1 MAAAR
6 PSWQGHLRLSLVTCP
21 VALYNAIS
29 PRGDVHFN
37 LINPETGNRI
47 RMITVDGGTQEPV
60 ERKNLVKGFEISKG
74 EYVIVTPEEIESVR
88 LESTKTIDIDEFVPA
103 DDIDRLYWD
112 HPYFL
117 VPDGKMAAEPFAV
130 IREAMEKTGKVA
142 LGRVVMSQ
150 RERLLALEPRDNGII
165 ATTLRSHDEVRDIR
179 KAFDDIP
186 NVRPAR
192 DMIAIAEKIVGQ
204 KEAEF
209 DAERFEDRYENA
221 LRDLIKEKQKG
232 HEIVHPA
239 EEPEATNVVDLMEAL
254 QKSLK
259 GGGKASSAKSSSRPA
274 KKSGGSSSSKRGSTA
289 RKSPAKKKAA
299 RKRA

>member
-6 PSWQGHLRLSLVTCP
+6 PTWQGHLRLSLVTCP
-21 VALYNAIS
+21 VAMYNAIS

-37 LINPETGNRI
+37 LINPKTGNRI
-47 RMITVDGGTQEPV
+47 RMVTVDAGTEKPV
-60 ERKNLVKGFEISKG
+60 ERKQLVKGFEISKG
-74 EYVIVTPEEIESVR
+74 EYVTVTPEEIESVR

-103 DDIDRLYWD
+103 EDIDRLYWD

-150 RERLLALEPRDNGII
+150 RERLLALEPRDNGLI
-165 ATTLRSHDEVRDIR
+165 ATTLRSHDEVRDIK

-186 NVRPAR
+186 NVRPQR
-192 DMIAIAEKIVGQ
+192 DMISIAEKIMGQ
-204 KEAEF
+204 KEADF
-209 DAERFEDRYENA
+209 DPERFEDRYEDA
-221 LRDLIKEKQKG
+221 LRKLIREKQRG
-232 HEIVHPA
+232 HEIVRA
-239 EEPEATNVVDLMEAL
+239 DEPEPTNVVDLMEAL
-254 QKSLK
+254 QNSLK
-259 GGGKASSAKSSSRPA
+259 GGKGGRAKTAHRPAAKSA
-274 KKSGGSSSSKRGSTA
+274 A